1 MNDFTWYET
10 LHKPYLMPPAYVFPI
25 VWTFLYISIILALVF
40 FMKDGFEKGKT
51 MPFYVYLVQMFLNL
65 AWSPVFFGTHK
76 MELALGIVVLMTA
89 LTFIIIV
96 EFYKFSKIASY
107 LMMPY
112 VAWLFFATYL
122 NAALIWLN

>member
-1 MNDFTWYET
+1 MNYFTWYDT
-10 LHKPYLMPPAYVFPI
+10 LHKPYFTPPSYVFPI
-25 VWTFLYISIILALVF
+25 VWTFLYISIILALIF
-40 FMKDGFEKGKT
+40 FMKDGFKEGKS
-51 MPFYVYLVQMFLNL
+51 MPFYIYLVQMFLNL
-65 AWSPVFFGTHK
+65 AWSPVFFGMHK
-76 MELALGIVVLMTA
+76 MEYALAIVVLMTA

-122 NAALIWLN
+122 NSAFIWMN